1 MGGKYILKILEN
13 RKFKAISK
21 KRFESEWKCSII
33 AASCR
38 MTEFLSCLTPSLLT
52 KMLLVK
58 KVCM

>member
-33 AASCR
+33 VD
-38 MTEFLSCLTPSLLT
+38 FLLAI
-52 KMLLVK
+52 
-58 KVCM
+58 